1 LRRCDRVAVVVAEAQ
16 PVARLEAL
24 ISYLQTINWPFR
36 SARHGRRWT
45 EGIALRLGNTSAEIL
60 GISVWFGGIP
70 LFRPGEKRTL
80 HRDLVLRAT
89 RNIS

>member
-1 LRRCDRVAVVVAEAQ
+1 LDA
-16 PVARLEAL
+16 P

-45 EGIALRLGNTSAEIL
+45 EGIALRFGNTSAEIL
-60 GISVWFGGIP
+60 GIVVWFGGIP
-70 LFRPGEKRTL
+70 LFRPGEKRIL
-80 HRDLVLRAT
+80 QRDLVLRAT